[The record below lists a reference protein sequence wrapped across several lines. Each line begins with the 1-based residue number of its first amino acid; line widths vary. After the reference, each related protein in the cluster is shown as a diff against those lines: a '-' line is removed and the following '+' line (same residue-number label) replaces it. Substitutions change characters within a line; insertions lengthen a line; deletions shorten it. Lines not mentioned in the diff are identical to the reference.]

1 VIGDGRA
8 APTQEKGKA
17 MNEFEGILTVVVF
30 FAVRIGLP
38 ALVIYG
44 LARLARR
51 VFGVEPDEDEES
63 IQERPAH

>member
-1 VIGDGRA
+1 MPPRHR
-8 APTQEKGKA
+8 TKGKA

-38 ALVIYG
+38 ALVILG

-51 VFGVEPDEDEES
+51 VFGVEPDEGEES
-63 IQERPAH
+63 IQERPA

>member
-1 VIGDGRA
+1 
-8 APTQEKGKA
+8 

-38 ALVIYG
+38 ALVILG

-51 VFGVEPDEDEES
+51 VFGVEPDEGEES
-63 IQERPAH
+63 IQERPA

>member
-1 VIGDGRA
+1 MPPRHRI
-8 APTQEKGKA
+8 KGKA

-38 ALVIYG
+38 ALVILG

-51 VFGVEPDEDEES
+51 VFGVEPDEGEES